1 MNRDDHWKGQHQG
14 NRNESPSCQKLTE
27 HGNTGSDR
35 EGQQQFTG
43 SRTSFFCPKPHSH
56 CRDQEQIKP
65 GMKKKGIFKAC
76 LVRVVEIPEKKRTPG
91 IGCQK
96 NDDEDVGYRR
106 PEIGQQF
113 TFKNWKKTF
122 HTFPCLISKGQ
133 FAENLIESSSFH
145 KKLFNGH
152 FLFL

>member
-1 MNRDDHWKGQHQG
+1 MTLNI
-14 NRNESPSCQKLTE
+14 
-27 HGNTGSDR
+27 
-35 EGQQQFTG
+35 
-43 SRTSFFCPKPHSH
+43 TS
-56 CRDQEQIKP
+56 
-65 GMKKKGIFKAC
+65 KKKRIFKAC

-133 FAENLIESSSFH
+133 FTENLIEPSSFH